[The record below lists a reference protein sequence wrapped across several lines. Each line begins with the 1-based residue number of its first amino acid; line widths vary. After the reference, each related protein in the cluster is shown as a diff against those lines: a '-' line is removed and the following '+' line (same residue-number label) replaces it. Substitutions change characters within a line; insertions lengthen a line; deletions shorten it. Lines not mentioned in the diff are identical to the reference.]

1 MIMPKRIPALS
12 LWLVAIGLWSCGD
25 DRISS
30 GSTSGTQTGNALQAR
45 LLLSDG
51 RPAAAT
57 LVVARGSQ
65 ATDSTDP
72 VTGTTTDSDGRFE
85 MRLPDGDWTFEATR
99 EGLALRMDL
108 HLNSDTTLSPDTLA
122 PTGALQGVIQGVGA
136 GQSLSLPGLG
146 RRIVPDSDGRF
157 RFGSLARGT
166 HPLRLSGSA
175 ASWSVTVLQG
185 RTDTILLDATR
196 SGETFE
202 AIGAPT
208 VPSDR
213 SGPTLLVQSVGA
225 QSQGSLGDLEWTTSN
240 GTVVASLALDRDA
253 NAGTVRAWVRP
264 PSTGDLLCRRV
275 VVGSARASSPFADH
289 RLAVVFPAPSGF
301 PDSLGTDSVLNY
313 ADSSVFAGF
322 GPTTSF
328 GFLAGEGW
336 YRRSPLGSL
345 LASMDVG
352 SRPTGTRW
360 NISMRIAQEYPEIGR
375 IWLLDASG
383 SGADALKIGIGAGV
397 LELVAPGIDTTI
409 SVNPS
414 SEFHDWTVT
423 SDGSIVWV
431 RRDGQILVKA
441 NIVVDAANWTRC
453 DIGLGGGVRLSRL
466 FVSESR

>member
-1 MIMPKRIPALS
+1 MIVPKRIPALS
-12 LWLVAIGLWSCGD
+12 IWLVAIGLWSCGD

-51 RPAAAT
+51 RPAAAAR
-57 LVVARGSQ
+57 VVARGSQ

-72 VTGTTTDSDGRFE
+72 VTETTTDSDGRFE

-108 HLNSDTTLSPDTLA
+108 HLASDTSLPPDTLA
-122 PTGALQGVIQGVGA
+122 STGALQGVIQGVGA

-146 RRIVPDSDGRF
+146 RRVVPDSDGRF

-175 ASWSVTVLQG
+175 ASWSVTVSEG
-185 RTDTILLDATR
+185 GIDTILLDAAR

-202 AIGAPT
+202 AIVPPT
-208 VPSDR
+208 APSDR
-213 SGPTLLVQSVGA
+213 SGPTLLVQSMGA
-225 QSQGSLGDLEWTTSN
+225 RRLGSIRDLEWTTSN
-240 GTVVASLALDRDA
+240 GTVVPSLALDHDA
-253 NAGTVRAWVRP
+253 NAGTVRAWVRT
-264 PSTGDLLCRRV
+264 PSAGELLCRRV
-275 VVGSARASSPFADH
+275 VVGSARSTSPFADH

-345 LASMDVG
+345 LASLDAG
-352 SRPTGTRW
+352 FRPTGTRW
-360 NISMRIAQEYPEIGR
+360 SVSMRIAQEYPQIGR

-383 SGADALKIGIGAGV
+383 NGADALKIGIGAGT

-414 SEFHDWTVT
+414 SEFLDWTVT
-423 SDGSIVWV
+423 SDGSIVSV
-431 RRDGQILVKA
+431 RKNGQILLTTTVA
-441 NIVVDAANWTRC
+441 VDAAKWNRC
-453 DIGLGGGVRLSRL
+453 DIGVGGGVRLSRL
-466 FVSESR
+466 FVFEPR

>member
-108 HLNSDTTLSPDTLA
+108 HLTSDTTLSPDTLA

-202 AIGAPT
+202 AIGGST

-213 SGPTLLVQSVGA
+213 SGPTLFVQSVGA
-225 QSQGSLGDLEWTTSN
+225 QHQGSLGDLEWTTSN
-240 GTVVASLALDRDA
+240 GAVVASLALDRDA

-301 PDSLGTDSVLNY
+301 PD
-313 ADSSVFAGF
+313 
-322 GPTTSF
+322 
-328 GFLAGEGW
+328 
-336 YRRSPLGSL
+336 
-345 LASMDVG
+345 
-352 SRPTGTRW
+352 
-360 NISMRIAQEYPEIGR
+360 
-375 IWLLDASG
+375 
-383 SGADALKIGIGAGV
+383 
-397 LELVAPGIDTTI
+397 
-409 SVNPS
+409 
-414 SEFHDWTVT
+414 
-423 SDGSIVWV
+423 
-431 RRDGQILVKA
+431 
-441 NIVVDAANWTRC
+441 
-453 DIGLGGGVRLSRL
+453 
-466 FVSESR
+466 